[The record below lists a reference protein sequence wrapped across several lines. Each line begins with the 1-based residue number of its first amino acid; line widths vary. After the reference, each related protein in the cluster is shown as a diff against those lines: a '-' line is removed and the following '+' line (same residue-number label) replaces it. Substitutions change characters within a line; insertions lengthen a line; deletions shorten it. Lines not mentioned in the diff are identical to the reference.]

1 MNSQVIIS
9 THSPVIMSI
18 PNATI
23 IHLSSE
29 GLKKIDYSD
38 VDQINELKHFL
49 NHPEAY
55 FKHLL

>member
-1 MNSQVIIS
+1 
-9 THSPVIMSI
+9 MSI
-18 PNATI
+18 PNAMI